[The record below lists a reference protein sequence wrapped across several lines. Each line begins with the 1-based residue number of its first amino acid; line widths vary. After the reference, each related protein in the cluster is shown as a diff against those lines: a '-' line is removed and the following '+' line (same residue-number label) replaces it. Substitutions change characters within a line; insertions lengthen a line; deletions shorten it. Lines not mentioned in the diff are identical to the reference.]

1 MLNTLYNYEADSLFE
16 LVPALDG
23 TFTYH
28 EIMQFDIDQYYKN
41 FVTAELKW
49 RLLDSFLPFIQ
60 CNNIHLEDDFE
71 KTLNNFFNYSVRYAF
86 FDGEELR
93 EIFKTAVKYKI
104 SAIFQPVELLNLHF
118 FTNNYIITKA
128 ELFIKKDY
136 FFDNS
141 IGSDIARSFFNQFN
155 NDDNLELINRSDF
168 RKFINNYSSLL
179 IENPS
184 KTASNLDFIRKYLA
198 DFSLQLNILNIS
210 NLLNDLNINYVADK
224 LRINFKDD
232 YIPTNEVIINYL
244 ENSDVSN
251 NDINEALDD
260 ILNINDEENHFQ
272 PPIEQE
278 VLSFNKR
285 SIFESDKSLD
295 ILDNIL
301 DEVTNLTTEEIDK
314 NIDNNIEAE
323 LELNENVNKYDEFN
337 NVSVIEPSID
347 LSENASL
354 VQADVEESKLYEINN
369 EKDLDDAINSELKS
383 IMDIINL

>member
-16 LVPALDG
+16 LVPALNG
-23 TFTYH
+23 TFSYN
-28 EIMQFDIDQYYKN
+28 EIMQFDVDQYYKN

-244 ENSDVSN
+244 ENSDVSIS
-251 NDINEALDD
+251 DINEALDD
-260 ILNINDEENHFQ
+260 ILNMNDDENHFQ

-278 VLSFNKR
+278 VLSFNKK
-285 SIFESDKSLD
+285 SIFELDKSLD

-314 NIDNNIEAE
+314 HIDNNIEIE
-323 LELNENVNKYDEFN
+323 LGLNENVNKYEEFN

-369 EKDLDDAINSELKS
+369 DKDLDDAINSELKS